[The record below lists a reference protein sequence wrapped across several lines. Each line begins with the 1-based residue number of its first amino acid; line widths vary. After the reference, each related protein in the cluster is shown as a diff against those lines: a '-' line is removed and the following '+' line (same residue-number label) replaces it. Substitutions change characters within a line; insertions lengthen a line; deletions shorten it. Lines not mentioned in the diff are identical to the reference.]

1 MIEPI
6 RKPKPLWGTN
16 AGISNPAL
24 TGMREEVS
32 RIVDDINRQN
42 ADFDRR
48 FSQIKNDEPPKTIP
62 RSTDK
67 KKPAEIDFSEWENGY
82 VTETLDDGTVCGMA
96 IEFDENDR
104 PIKFTDAAGH
114 ETVIVW

>member
-6 RKPKPLWGTN
+6 RKPKPLWGTS

-24 TGMREEVS
+24 TEMREEVS

-48 FSQIKNDEPPKTIP
+48 LREIEERRN
-62 RSTDK
+62 
-67 KKPAEIDFSEWENGY
+67 AE
-82 VTETLDDGTVCGMA
+82 
-96 IEFDENDR
+96 
-104 PIKFTDAAGH
+104 
-114 ETVIVW
+114 